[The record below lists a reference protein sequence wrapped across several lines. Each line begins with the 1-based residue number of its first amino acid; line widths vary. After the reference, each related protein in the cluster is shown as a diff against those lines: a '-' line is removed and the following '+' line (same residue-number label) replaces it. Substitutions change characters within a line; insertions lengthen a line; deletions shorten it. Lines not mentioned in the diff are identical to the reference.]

1 MNIDAVSQFA
11 MQAPL
16 PAQSSLTG
24 ADAGRQFDAMVWRM
38 LLESGAFP
46 GVAGAEDG
54 EWSVLG
60 GVLTQVLADDLAAHY
75 ELGFGRLLLTQ
86 AGTQED

>member
-1 MNIDAVSQFA
+1 MNIEAISQFA
-11 MQAPL
+11 MQP
-16 PAQSSLTG
+16 PVTGTGISSP

-46 GVAGAEDG
+46 GVTGAEEG

-60 GVLTQVLADDLAAHY
+60 GVLAQVLADDLAGQY
-75 ELGFGRLLLTQ
+75 ELGFGRLLLSQ
-86 AGTQED
+86 ADKQGK